1 MEFEQVVDGAEHCPL
16 GPDITKPATE
26 ELAKATCR
34 FDLAEDRLDGLFAFL
49 VALFAFG
56 GHQAAA
62 HLVAVRPVVRGAL
75 GGRVGIG
82 RFVVVVAA

>member
-34 FDLAEDRLDGLFAFL
+34 LDLLDGLFAFL
-49 VALFAFG
+49 VALLAFG

-62 HLVAVRPVVRGAL
+62 HLVAVRPAVRGAL
-75 GGRVGIG
+75 GGRVGFG
-82 RFVVVVAA
+82 RFVVVGPARPSS